1 MEIRPIFQS
10 QTFGES
16 GGTMFFS
23 HLTWLKINNQFSGSS
38 LNLHPTWIQVNR
50 KYIGISSHTTQ
61 PIKYEDTNFEHL
73 LETTWKKV
81 NFLEL

>member
-1 MEIRPIFQS
+1 LAPDLVENQQS
-10 QTFGES
+10 VFRFE
-16 GGTMFFS
+16 
-23 HLTWLKINNQFSGSS
+23 LE
-38 LNLHPTWIQVNR
+38 VNH

-73 LETTWKKV
+73 LETIWKKV